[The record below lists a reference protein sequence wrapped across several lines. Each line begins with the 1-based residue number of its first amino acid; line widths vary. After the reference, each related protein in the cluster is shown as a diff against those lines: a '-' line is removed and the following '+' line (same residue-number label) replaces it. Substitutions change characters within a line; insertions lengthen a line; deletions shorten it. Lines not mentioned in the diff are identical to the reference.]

1 MHNNTSGSNW
11 TVNGGL
17 VPIALPHTYRDPDS
31 GIIFYVET
39 DGRHVSAI
47 NPDGKI
53 LWSRDP
59 VEKWTP

>member
-1 MHNNTSGSNW
+1 M
-11 TVNGGL
+11 
-17 VPIALPHTYRDPDS
+17 PIALPHTYRDPDS